1 MVSFS
6 FKELLQQLLLNTVQ
20 VCLKKQDLSKLKNIT
35 AQEMSSFNWWRES
48 VYAVMSFWLYLGWF
62 CHRFC
67 QYLLFKSSFKIFI
80 FEEFVL
86 HQWMHETT
94 HTRHLWLPLVLFSSH
109 RDSRG
114 LSESA
119 LYNNWLRFFI
129 YLLTISVFIP
139 SCPIHWNCCSSTV
152 CHDPRWGLVIKNN
165 AVNCD
170 LCRGHY
176 ATSLICRIYG
186 AIRQQYFAPT

>member
-1 MVSFS
+1 MDFFTIKGGLLTVSNFQLSNFMVSFS
-6 FKELLQQLLLNTVQ
+6 FKEILQQLLLNTVQ
-20 VCLKKQDLSKLKNIT
+20 VCLKNRTYQNWKTSLLKKCRFLTDEERQSMLSCLFGCIC
-35 AQEMSSFNWWRES
+35 
-48 VYAVMSFWLYLGWF
+48 GWF
-62 CHRFC
+62 CRRFC
-67 QYLLFKSSFKIFI
+67 QYLQFKSSFKTVK

-94 HTRHLWLPLVLFSSH
+94 HTRHLWPPLVLFSSH

-119 LYNNWLRFFI
+119 LYNNLLRFFI

-152 CHDPRWGLVIKNN
+152 CHDPRWGPV
-165 AVNCD
+165 
-170 LCRGHY
+170 H
-176 ATSLICRIYG
+176 
-186 AIRQQYFAPT
+186 QE